1 MDDRYFWVGF
11 TAFTQEKMASVD
23 GLPAPVKLRTKPS
36 VSALRSRA
44 FYEVPGWFFYGRYC
58 ARSEWN
64 VRHAAEFIE
73 TVVKNTEDE
82 TPFNDIERLQN
93 NSKLK
98 PTTKKRLID
107 SRLGQ
112 GRFREEVMRRWHRAC
127 AVTGCRLK
135 QILRASHIKPW
146 SRSNSREQLDPANG
160 ILLLA
165 NIDALFDA
173 RLVTFDDDGKMII
186 SQRID
191 HKNRKELGIPANL
204 RRKPDA
210 RERRYLAEHRR
221 VFRST

>member
-1 MDDRYFWVGF
+1 
-11 TAFTQEKMASVD
+11 
-23 GLPAPVKLRTKPS
+23 
-36 VSALRSRA
+36 
-44 FYEVPGWFFYGRYC
+44 
-58 ARSEWN
+58 
-64 VRHAAEFIE
+64 
-73 TVVKNTEDE
+73 
-82 TPFNDIERLQN
+82 
-93 NSKLK
+93 
-98 PTTKKRLID
+98 
-107 SRLGQ
+107 
-112 GRFREEVMRRWHRAC
+112 
-127 AVTGCRLK
+127 
-135 QILRASHIKPW
+135 
-146 SRSNSREQLDPANG
+146 LDPANG